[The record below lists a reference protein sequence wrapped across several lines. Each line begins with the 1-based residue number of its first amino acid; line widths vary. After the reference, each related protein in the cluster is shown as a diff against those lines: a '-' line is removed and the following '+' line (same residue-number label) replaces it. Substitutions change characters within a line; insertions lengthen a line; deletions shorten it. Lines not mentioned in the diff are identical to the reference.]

1 MITKLKKSIEECTCK
16 LGKLITTSELE
27 KYEEKV
33 TELMAER
40 NANIVTEQISQL
52 NSTDGIFYQAG
63 LWKVKN
69 KIWPRPKDPPM
80 AKRDAG
86 GNLVTAPLPLKKL
99 YVETYKKRLENR
111 PIKVEHKDLF
121 DLKTK
126 LWELR
131 YNEVKN
137 VKSSP
142 RIKK

>member
-1 MITKLKKSIEECTCK
+1 
-16 LGKLITTSELE
+16 
-27 KYEEKV
+27 
-33 TELMAER
+33 
-40 NANIVTEQISQL
+40 
-52 NSTDGIFYQAG
+52 
-63 LWKVKN
+63 
-69 KIWPRPKDPPM
+69 M

-131 YNEVKN
+131 YNEVKS
-137 VKSSP
+137 VKSSQW
-142 RIKK
+142 IKK